1 MFLQKHR
8 VMKPVEIKH
17 FTYPMKLTFLKRISR
32 NFYRSHYKKTI
43 FQQKPGQLYLVV
55 KLMSYLYFPYF
66 FFFLVICFNYSFSGV
81 RFFFSFF
88 SLKKKMFAAKIN
100 TLTRESQTN

>member
-66 FFFLVICFNYSFSGV
+66 FFSWLSVLIIASLESD
-81 RFFFSFF
+81 FFFPFF
-88 SLKKKMFAAKIN
+88 LLRKRCLQLK
-100 TLTRESQTN
+100 